1 MWSRKP
7 PEAQVGRLPRRRRSL
22 RLIVLIAGLLAAIWA
37 VHWHFFEVPRRALPP
52 AAPSTAQVTFG
63 RSR

>member
-7 PEAQVGRLPRRRRSL
+7 PEGQVVRLRRRRRSL
-22 RLIVLIAGLLAAIWA
+22 RLIVLIAGLVVTIWA
-37 VHWHFFEVPRRALPP
+37 VHWYFFEVPRRALLP
-52 AAPSTAQVTFG
+52 ATPSTAQVTFG